1 MTAEHQV
8 RYFEFKDDKSSKFW
22 EISQA
27 GNIVR
32 VRYGKLGTNGQ
43 SQEKSFLDEAEANSH
58 ANKLV
63 KEKIGKGYIEKSA
76 SDRIVD
82 GAMVDMAPQES
93 VGKSNSSRKNKK
105 SEIIINTDS
114 ESGKQ
119 FDEYEKEASDVRFN
133 FSNEYDDFAKS
144 LGRLCP
150 DKYDHLPEVGDTVS
164 IRVDFLGTSIS
175 SGVITRILKNTK
187 KLDEILEVLD
197 NFEYPDE
204 DDQEFLAENFDFT
217 NAYDEHG
224 PDSRG
229 FIVKV
234 HEKVPDSFVKKNFG
248 ALTDFS
254 SGREMTSGRMKLNI
268 FGTAD
273 NGYYLEGQMKGFTD
287 GKSVIS
293 TKAMDAFKKSHAD
306 NKNVENVAW
315 RDRAFP
321 KTLITQLNDSL
332 DEICQNEPA
341 DYHPG
346 SGKVVR
352 DIVHPSMY
360 CYVNG
365 LSEINASPENSI
377 AAESISSR
385 LDKFDRDFWGRE
397 YEDSKYQW
405 LPSEFFVSEQ
415 GDVKIKSYINNL
427 DREKYPG
434 MYGLIEEM
442 FERTLPMFE
451 AVCNSLRNDFYGV
464 QGDDLGRHA
473 IPLRNRN
480 LQVVTKIVEYRVNQE
495 ENFDGVWHVEGMSHE
510 EILATAVCII
520 KRDDNFSGA
529 DIEFRRFLFQDE
541 GDDLIMSTPQ
551 NANRPTDTMG
561 GGDVRPLG
569 RLKTPEN
576 RVIVF
581 PNSHIHR
588 LSSMYSS
595 DGNDAVRRIVVFWL
609 VNPNRP
615 IVSTA
620 NVAQQQATMK
630 LKQALENRLA
640 LMSERKLHK
649 ESYEEREVYLCEH

>member
-1 MTAEHQV
+1 M
-8 RYFEFKDDKSSKFW
+8 
-22 EISQA
+22 
-27 GNIVR
+27 
-32 VRYGKLGTNGQ
+32 
-43 SQEKSFLDEAEANSH
+43 
-58 ANKLV
+58 
-63 KEKIGKGYIEKSA
+63 
-76 SDRIVD
+76 
-82 GAMVDMAPQES
+82 
-93 VGKSNSSRKNKK
+93 KNKPIK
-105 SEIIINTDS
+105 
-114 ESGKQ
+114 
-119 FDEYEKEASDVRFN
+119 FN
-133 FSNEYDDFAKS
+133 FNSEYTDYTLS

-150 DKYDHLPEVGDTVS
+150 DKYDYTPEVGDTVKVE
-164 IRVDFLGTSIS
+164 IDFLGAFVSK
-175 SGVITRILKNTK
+175 GVVSRILKSK
-187 KLDEILEVLD
+187 KLDGILESLREVYEFDFL
-197 NFEYPDE
+197 EDE
-204 DDQEFLAENFDFT
+204 DKKFIDDHFDFT
-217 NAYDEHG
+217 NNYNNAG
-224 PDSRG
+224 PNSLG
-229 FIVKV
+229 LIVKII
-234 HEKVPDSFVKKNFG
+234 EEVPDSFVKKNFG
-248 ALTDFS
+248 DLLDFS
-254 SGREMTSGRMKLNI
+254 AGKEMTSGRMKLKI
-268 FGTAD
+268 FGTAND
-273 NGYYLEGQMKGFTD
+273 GYYLKGQMRGFVD
-287 GKSVIS
+287 GESVIS
-293 TKAMDAFKKSHAD
+293 TKVMDAFKKSHAD

-315 RDRAFP
+315 RDRAFS
-321 KTLITQLNDSL
+321 KKLATQLNESL
-332 DEICQNEPA
+332 DEICKNEPA
-341 DYHPG
+341 DFHPG
-346 SGKVVR
+346 SGSVVR

-360 CYVNG
+360 CYVKG
-365 LSEINASPENSI
+365 VSKINESPENSI
-377 AAESISSR
+377 TTDNNSSKTDE
-385 LDKFDRDFWGRE
+385 LERDFWGRE

-434 MYGLIEEM
+434 MYGLIEKM

-473 IPLRNRN
+473 ILLRNRN
-480 LQVVTKIVEYRVNQE
+480 LQVVTKIVEYRVNRE

-581 PNSHIHR
+581 PNSHINR

-620 NVAQQQATMK
+620 NVAPQQATMK
-630 LKQALENRLA
+630 LKQALKNRLA

-649 ESYEEREVYLCEH
+649 ESYEEREVFLCEH